1 MSGQQ
6 ASSKSTLCKQIPPET
21 NANIVCSFKDVMASM
36 GLVEVSLIGHE
47 ASGTVVAMGS
57 KATERF
63 ELGDRVVVSGEGMHA
78 TRLRS
83 DHRLAM
89 KIPDSMSFEEAAVL
103 PTVHATAY
111 HALVNV
117 AKLRPGQ
124 SVLIHAAAGGV
135 GQAALQLAKYLGL
148 VAYVTVGSEDK
159 RDLVMDKYGVPAAH
173 IFNSRDASFVKA
185 VKRVTGGRGVD
196 CVLNSLSGELLRA
209 SWECVAMFG
218 TFVEIGLR
226 DITNNMRLDMRP
238 FIKCTTFAFINL
250 TNFFDDH
257 KDIASQILQDTFDL
271 VHKGVLY
278 APSPLTAYPVGE
290 IETAFRTMQRGKHR
304 GKLALS
310 YPEGAQAKVY
320 RRAKDALKLDPS
332 ATYLIV
338 GGLGGLGRSL
348 AREFVA
354 CGAQNIAFLSRSGA
368 ASTEAR
374 LVVEELSARGAK
386 VKAYRADVADE
397 TSFLAAMEQCSSE
410 LPPIRGVVQMD
421 MVLRDSVLENMSY
434 ADWTVPLR
442 PKVQGT
448 WNLHRF
454 FDQSRP
460 LDFFIACSSV
470 SGVCGNAGQAQYAAG
485 NTYQDALAQ
494 HRRVRGL
501 KAVAVNLG
509 IMRDVGAIAETAG
522 VGNNLSQWEDVI
534 GIREPAFHALI
545 KSLIIRQRD
554 GDVCPAQVCTGL
566 GSADLITAHGLAL
579 PYYFADPRLG
589 PLAVTSVATQASTGD
604 QGPAASLPSRLAEAS
619 GPEQAG
625 VVILDA
631 LAHKIADMLQ
641 IPASEVDSSRPMYRY
656 GVDSLVALEVRNWIT
671 RELKANIALLEIL
684 AAVPMAA
691 LAVKIAEKSKL
702 VVGSE

>member
-1 MSGQQ
+1 
-6 ASSKSTLCKQIPPET
+6 
-21 NANIVCSFKDVMASM
+21 MASM

-47 ASGTVVAMGS
+47 ASGTIVATGS
-57 KATERF
+57 KAAERF
-63 ELGDRVVVSGEGMHA
+63 QLGDRVVVSGEGMHA

-83 DHRLAM
+83 DHRLVV

-135 GQAALQLAKYLGL
+135 GQAALQLAKHLGL

-159 RDLVMDKYGVPAAH
+159 RTLVMEKYGVPAAH

-185 VKRVTGGRGVD
+185 IKRVTGGRGVD

-257 KDIASQILQDTFDL
+257 KDIAGQILQDTFDL

-290 IETAFRTMQRGKHR
+290 IESAFRTMQRGKHR

-310 YPEGAQAKVY
+310 FPDGARAKVY
-320 RRAKDALKLDPS
+320 RRAKDALKLDPA

-354 CGAQNIAFLSRSGA
+354 CGARHIAFLSRSGA
-368 ASTEAR
+368 STAGAR
-374 LVVEELSARGAK
+374 EVIEELSARGAQAR
-386 VKAYRADVADE
+386 AYRGDVADE
-397 TSFLAAMEQCSSE
+397 ASFLAAMEACSRE
-410 LPPIRGVVQMD
+410 LPPIRGVVQMA
-421 MVLRDSVLENMSY
+421 MVLRDGVLENMSH
-434 ADWTVPLR
+434 ADWSVPLR

-448 WNLHRF
+448 WNLHSYF
-454 FDQSRP
+454 NAERP

-485 NTYQDALAQ
+485 NTYQDALARY
-494 HRRVRGL
+494 RRERGL

-509 IMRDVGAIAETAG
+509 IMRDVGAIAESAG

-545 KSLIIRQRD
+545 KSLIARQRD
-554 GDVCPAQVCTGL
+554 GGDDDASCPAQVCTGL
-566 GSADLITAHGLAL
+566 GSADLIAAYGLGL

-589 PLAVTSVATQASTGD
+589 PLAVRTSVATQAAGGE
-604 QGPAASLPSRLAEAS
+604 QGGAASLASRLAEA
-619 GPEQAG
+619 GGNPDQAAE
-625 VVILDA
+625 VILEA
-631 LAHKIADMLQ
+631 LVQKIADMLQ
-641 IPASEVDSSRPMYRY
+641 IPASEVDAGRPMYRY

-671 RELKANIALLEIL
+671 RELKANVALLEIL

-691 LAVKIAEKSKL
+691 FAVKIAEKSTL
-702 VVGSE
+702 VAGAE

>member
-1 MSGQQ
+1 MLTIG
-6 ASSKSTLCKQIPPET
+6 TYFLR
-21 NANIVCSFKDVMASM
+21 SFKDVMASM

-47 ASGTVVAMGS
+47 ASGTVVATGI
-57 KATERF
+57 KAAEHF
-63 ELGDRVVVSGEGMHA
+63 QIGDRVVVSGEGMHA

-83 DHRLAM
+83 DYRLAVR
-89 KIPDSMSFEEAAVL
+89 IPDSMSFEEAAVL

-111 HALVNV
+111 HALVNI

-135 GQAALQLAKYLGL
+135 GQAALQLARHLGL
-148 VAYVTVGSEDK
+148 VAYVTVGSPDK
-159 RDLVMDKYGVPAAH
+159 RALVIDKYGIPEDH

-185 VKRVTGGRGVD
+185 VRRVTGGRGVD

-209 SWECVAMFG
+209 SWGCVAMFG

-257 KDIASQILQDTFDL
+257 KDVAGQILRETFDL

-290 IETAFRTMQRGKHR
+290 VESAFRTMQRGKHR

-310 YPEGAQAKVY
+310 FPDGAVGKVY
-320 RRAKDALKLDPS
+320 RRARDSLKLDPD

-354 CGAQNIAFLSRSGA
+354 CGARHIAFLSRSGA
-368 ASTEAR
+368 ATAEATEV
-374 LVVEELSARGAK
+374 LGELSSQGVLAR
-386 VKAYRADVADE
+386 AYRVDVADE
-397 TSFLAAMEQCSSE
+397 ASFLATMEQCSRE
-410 LPPIRGVVQMD
+410 LPAVRGVVQMA
-421 MVLRDSVLENMSY
+421 MVLRDGVLETMSH
-434 ADWTVPLR
+434 ADWSAPLR

-448 WNLHRF
+448 WNLHTYF
-454 FDQSRP
+454 GPGRP

-485 NTYQDALAQ
+485 NTYQDALAAY
-494 HRRVRGL
+494 RRARGL

-509 IMRDVGAIAETAG
+509 IMRDVGAIAESAG
-522 VGNNLSQWEDVI
+522 VGNNLSQWEHVI
-534 GIREPAFHALI
+534 GIREPTFHALI
-545 KSLIIRQRD
+545 KSLIVRQRD
-554 GDVCPAQVCTGL
+554 EEASTPAQVCTGL
-566 GSADLITAHGLAL
+566 GSADLIASHGLSL
-579 PYYFADPRLG
+579 PYYFSDPRLG
-589 PLAVTSVATQASTGD
+589 PLALRTSMSSTSSLQAE
-604 QGPAASLPSRLAEAS
+604 QGGGSGGSGEASLASRLAEAGS
-619 GPEQAG
+619 NPVE
-625 VVILDA
+625 VILGA
-631 LAHKIADMLQ
+631 LVRKIANMLQ
-641 IPASEVDSSRPMYRY
+641 IPASEVDPSRPMYRY

-671 RELKANIALLEIL
+671 RELKANVALLEIL

-691 LAVKIAEKSKL
+691 FAGRIAEKSKL
-702 VVGSE
+702 VGGGGGSE